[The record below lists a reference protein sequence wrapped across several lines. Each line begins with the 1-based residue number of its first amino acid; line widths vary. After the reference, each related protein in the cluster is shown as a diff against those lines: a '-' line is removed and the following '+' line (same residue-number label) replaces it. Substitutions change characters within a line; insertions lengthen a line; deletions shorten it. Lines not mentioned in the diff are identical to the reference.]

1 MKRVLSVLLCFVLIF
16 CILFSNFSA
25 FAKSAN
31 NVVTEKQRNNFY
43 KHSAFIGSSL
53 GQGQK
58 YYFNRQGKGYLGSP
72 VMLVQGSYSFYN
84 DKKGLSKWMIH
95 YKGKAM
101 KAKDAVKKSGVKR
114 VFINMGANDFYYGA
128 DKVFKD
134 YTDYVKGIRKV
145 NPDVV
150 IFIESTTG
158 VTASRQGTY
167 LNTKNVKKLNK
178 LMEKFCS
185 RNKDMYFIDVGSKL
199 LDKKGH
205 LKRKYASDNYV
216 HLTDSAYK
224 IWTEE
229 MIKYTDKLMLRE
241 RNAKKAVRNAERKKT
256 AKSIKIAQKRLDA
269 LEDSTVKDEL
279 SERLSK
285 IIMN

>member
-1 MKRVLSVLLCFVLIF
+1 
-16 CILFSNFSA
+16 
-25 FAKSAN
+25 
-31 NVVTEKQRNNFY
+31 
-43 KHSAFIGSSL
+43 
-53 GQGQK
+53 
-58 YYFNRQGKGYLGSP
+58 
-72 VMLVQGSYSFYN
+72 
-84 DKKGLSKWMIH
+84 
-95 YKGKAM
+95 
-101 KAKDAVKKSGVKR
+101 
-114 VFINMGANDFYYGA
+114 
-128 DKVFKD
+128 
-134 YTDYVKGIRKV
+134 
-145 NPDVV
+145 
-150 IFIESTTG
+150 
-158 VTASRQGTY
+158 
-167 LNTKNVKKLNK
+167 
-178 LMEKFCS
+178 
-185 RNKDMYFIDVGSKL
+185 MYFIDVGSKL